1 MLTLQESRT
10 RVLASSEQHK
20 LTLASGSPRRAQIL
34 SDAGFEFDVA
44 PAEIDEDA
52 FLVDAEDFSRA
63 VQELALAKAESIA
76 AERSGRYVLG
86 ADTIVVLDGVVLGKP
101 VSADDAHAMLRSL
114 SGKSHEVI
122 TGVAI
127 INPLGES
134 HTKFVST
141 SIIFRSLDDDE
152 IANYV
157 SSGSPLDKAG
167 GYGIQD
173 SSFAPVAS
181 YDECYLNVVGLPMCA
196 TSELLDQSGFPS
208 SRGFACPGHSG
219 SNANATESRS
229 L

>member
-1 MLTLQESRT
+1 
-10 RVLASSEQHK
+10 LASSEQYK

-34 SDAGFEFDVA
+34 SEAGFEFYVA

-52 FLVDAEDFSRA
+52 FVVDAGDFSKA

-76 AERSGRYVLG
+76 VRRPGGYVLG

-101 VSADDAHAMLRSL
+101 ESADDAKRMLRSL

-127 INPLGES
+127 INPLGEP
-134 HTKFVST
+134 HTKYVRT
-141 SIIFRSLDDDE
+141 SVIFRSLNDDE

-167 GYGIQD
+167 SYGIQD
-173 SSFAPVAS
+173 GSFAPVAS

-196 TSELLDQSGFPS
+196 TSELLEQSGFPNP
-208 SRGFACPGHSG
+208 GGIACPGHAG
-219 SNANATESRS
+219 PNANTIESRS